1 MISFVGPSYP
11 LFNKA
16 ASERSINLFMATIE
30 SGTGKAP
37 FILQSIPG
45 LTLFAALG
53 AEYRG
58 GINIAGRAFVVMG
71 PTLYELSVL
80 GVATVRGTLLTSTGR
95 VSIAAGVSQV
105 VIVDGPYGYILT
117 QSSNAFTRITS
128 PNFPGSRYVT
138 FLHGYF
144 VFVHPDTQQ
153 YYISAIDDATK
164 FNALE
169 FASAESNP
177 DKLQVVLSD
186 HDELKLFGDFTV
198 ETAHD
203 TGGADFPF
211 SRNGGALMEVGCI
224 APDTVLKLDNSIYW
238 LGQNESGGGLVF
250 KAAGYQPQIVSNDAI
265 SQFLQS
271 STNLAGATAYGYQQG
286 GKTFYCINAPG
297 LKTTLVYEAKS
308 MQWHERADIDMV
320 TGDYKQHR
328 ATGYLYAFGKCL
340 VGSADGRIYMLD
352 PLATSNAGDALVRDR
367 VSPHNAIPAL
377 DRLQFPRFQLDCTVG
392 KSQVGLDAQVQ
403 LRYSND
409 GGLNWS
415 NWQMRSLGKTGEFKK
430 RVVWHRLG
438 QARDRVWQVRCT
450 DDVTF
455 NIIGASA

>member
-11 LFNKA
+11 LGNKA
-16 ASERSINLFMATIE
+16 ASERSINLFLAAIE

-45 LTLFAALG
+45 LTLFSTLSG
-53 AEYRG
+53 EYRG
-58 GINIAGRAFVVMG
+58 GINIGGRAFVVAG
-71 PTLYELSVL
+71 NTLYELSSL
-80 GVATVRGTLLTSTGR
+80 GVATSRGTLLTKTGR
-95 VSIAAGVSQV
+95 VSFAAGVSQV
-105 VIVDGPYGYILT
+105 VIVDGPCGYILT
-117 QSSNAFTRITS
+117 QSTNAFSRITS

-144 VFVHPDTQQ
+144 VFVHPSTQQ
-153 YYISAIDDATK
+153 YFISSIDDATK

-169 FASAESNP
+169 FASAESSP
-177 DKLQVVLSD
+177 DSLQVVISD

-211 SRNGGALMEVGCI
+211 TRNGGALMEVGCI
-224 APDTVLKLDNSIYW
+224 APDTVTKLDNSIYW
-238 LGQNESGGGLVF
+238 VGQNESGGGLVF
-250 KAAGYQPQIVSNDAI
+250 KAAGYQPQIVSDDAI
-265 SQFLQS
+265 SQFLQG
-271 STNLAGATAYGYQQG
+271 STNLAAATAYGYQQG

-297 LKTTLVYEAKS
+297 LLTTLVYEAKS
-308 MQWHERADIDMV
+308 AKWHERAEIDLV
-320 TGDYKQHR
+320 TGQYKQHR

-340 VGSADGRIYMLD
+340 VGSADGRIYTLD
-352 PLATSNAGDALVRDR
+352 PLATSNAGDVLVRDR
-367 VSPHNAIPAL
+367 ISPHNAGASLERI
-377 DRLQFPRFQLDCTVG
+377 QFPRFQLDCSVG
-392 KSQVGLDAQVQ
+392 KSQAGQDAQVQ

-415 NWQMRSLGKTGEFKK
+415 SWQARSLGKTGAFNQ